1 MTPNHT
7 KACSRV
13 SLRQI
18 LLGFFEHLPQKRIR
32 IDCPKYL
39 KTSISRGQ
47 NHIMLKQVSLLA
59 LSLGLASACA
69 SLPAS
74 NQTTS
79 PIDAPTNSAID
90 GTPTSAE
97 AKTQMK
103 LLTPERIAG
112 SPSLTGPSPSS
123 VKYSPDGSKL
133 TFLQAREDDRQRQ
146 DLWAYDVSTGQ
157 ATMLV
162 DSQLLE
168 PEGFELSEEEK
179 ALRERKRIAGTTGIV
194 SYDWDKRGEQ
204 ILIPIGGDL
213 YVVKLTG
220 ATPEVQ
226 QLTATEAFE
235 YNAEISPSGNTVSFI
250 RDGALYAINLASG
263 EESQISPDADPD
275 NAISYGVSEF
285 VAQEEMSRYVG
296 TWWSPDDK
304 HIVYTRVDES
314 TVDIIPRFD
323 IAAND
328 VTVINQRYPRTGRP
342 NAIVDVFVKN
352 TQTGDV
358 VQVALDASPD
368 TYLARVNWAGN
379 NSLFIQRV
387 NRDQTRLEMLQV
399 DLKTGSVREAYVEE
413 QPNWINL
420 SKDFNALENGGFIWT
435 TEESGYRHITF
446 HNADGSKAHQVTSGE
461 WVVKSIEAVDET
473 NGYVYFSANKD
484 TPIETGLYRA
494 SYKEANSPIER
505 ITELGGLWSINMAA
519 DAQTYVGTFQSPTT
533 PPQTALYKADGSRI
547 AWVEENA
554 LDETHPYFE
563 YLDAHVT
570 PEFGTITAED
580 GQILHYS
587 ITKPH
592 DFDATKTYP
601 AIVEVYGG
609 PHVQRVNKQWLLS
622 DVMSAQK
629 GYVVFRLDNRGTFNR
644 GKKFEDVIY
653 RLTGEIE
660 VRDQLQGVE
669 YLKSLPFI
677 DSSRIGLN
685 GWSYG
690 GYMAL
695 MTTLKAPEGT
705 FAASVSG
712 APVTDWALYDT
723 FYTERYMD
731 TPQDNPEGYEQS
743 SVFPHLKNLNS
754 PMLMIHG
761 MADDNVTFD
770 NSTRVYAELQKL
782 KKPFEMMTYP
792 GQRHGVRDT
801 DMSIHLMNTRYAFL
815 DRYLKPG
822 E

>member
-1 MTPNHT
+1 MMKH
-7 KACSRV
+7 V
-13 SLRQI
+13 SLI
-18 LLGFFEHLPQKRIR
+18 
-32 IDCPKYL
+32 
-39 KTSISRGQ
+39 
-47 NHIMLKQVSLLA
+47 A
-59 LSLGLASACA
+59 LSFGLTSACA
-69 SLPAS
+69 SLPLGQQS
-74 NQTTS
+74 T
-79 PIDAPTNSAID
+79 SAIEA
-90 GTPTSAE
+90 TANEASLASSTQEE
-97 AKTQMK
+97 AKADMN

-112 SPSLTGPSPSS
+112 SPSLTGPAPRS
-123 VKYSPDGSKL
+123 VKYSPDGTKL
-133 TFLQAREDDRQRQ
+133 TFLQAREDDSQRL

-157 ATMLV
+157 AKLLV
-162 DSQLLE
+162 DSKLLE
-168 PEGFELSEEEK
+168 PDGFELSEEEK
-179 ALRERKRIAGTTGIV
+179 ALRERKRIAGTKGIV
-194 SYDWDKRGEQ
+194 SYDWDTKGEQ

-213 YVVKLTG
+213 YVVKL
-220 ATPEVQ
+220 ASDVPEVQ
-226 QLTATEAFE
+226 QLTSTDAFE
-235 YNAEISPSGNTVSFI
+235 YNAEVSPSGKSVSFI
-250 RDGALYAINLASG
+250 RDGALYVIDLATG
-263 EESQISPDADPD
+263 EESQVSPDADPD

-296 TWWSPDDK
+296 AWWAPDDK

-352 TQTGDV
+352 TETGDI
-358 VQVALDASPD
+358 VQVELDASPD
-368 TYLARVNWAGN
+368 TYLARVNWAGPE
-379 NSLFIQRV
+379 SLFIQRV
-387 NRDQTRLEMLQV
+387 NRDQTRIEMLQV
-399 DLKTGSVREAYVEE
+399 DLKTGSVRDAYVEE
-413 QPNWINL
+413 QQNWVNL
-420 SKDFNALENGGFIWT
+420 SKDFRALKDGGFIWT
-435 TEESGYRHITF
+435 TEESGYRHITL
-446 HNADGSKAHQVTSGE
+446 HNADGSKIHQVTTGE
-461 WVVKSIEAVDET
+461 WVVKSIAAVDEE

-494 SYKEANSPIER
+494 SYKDANAPVER
-505 ITELGGLWSINMAA
+505 ITDLGGLWSINMAA
-519 DAQTYVGTFQSPTT
+519 DAKSYVGTFQSPTT

-547 AWVEENA
+547 AWVEENK
-554 LDETHPYFE
+554 LDDTHPYAEF
-563 YLDAHVT
+563 LDAHVT
-570 PEFGTITAED
+570 PEYGTLTAED
-580 GQILHYS
+580 GQTLHYS

-592 DFDATKTYP
+592 DFDPTKKYP

-609 PHVQRVNKQWLLS
+609 PHVQRVNKQWLIS
-622 DVMSAQK
+622 DVMTAQK

-653 RLTGEIE
+653 RLTGEYE
-660 VRDQLQGVE
+660 VTDQLQGVE

-677 DSSRIGLN
+677 DGSRIGLN

-712 APVTDWALYDT
+712 APVSDWALYDT

-731 TPQDNPEGYEQS
+731 TPEDNPDGYRES
-743 SVFPHLKNLNS
+743 SAFPHLEKLNS

-792 GQRHGVRDT
+792 GERHGVRDK